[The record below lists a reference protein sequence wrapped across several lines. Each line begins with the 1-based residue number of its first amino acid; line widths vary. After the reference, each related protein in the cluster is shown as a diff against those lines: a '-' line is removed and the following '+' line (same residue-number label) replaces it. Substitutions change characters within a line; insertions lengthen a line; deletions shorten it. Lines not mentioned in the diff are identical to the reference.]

1 MIEKLD
7 ALLNN
12 PAFLIV
18 ALVASL
24 TYIIINMVLAASIM
38 RGQKD
43 NIAEVSNRDQKAMD
57 ELRKLVEDLEK
68 KERP

>member
-1 MIEKLD
+1 MIEKLQ
-7 ALLNN
+7 ALWNN

-18 ALVASL
+18 ALVAAL
-24 TYIIINMVLAASIM
+24 TYIGVNIMLAASIV

-57 ELRKLVEDLEK
+57 ELHKLVEGLEK
-68 KERP
+68 KEK